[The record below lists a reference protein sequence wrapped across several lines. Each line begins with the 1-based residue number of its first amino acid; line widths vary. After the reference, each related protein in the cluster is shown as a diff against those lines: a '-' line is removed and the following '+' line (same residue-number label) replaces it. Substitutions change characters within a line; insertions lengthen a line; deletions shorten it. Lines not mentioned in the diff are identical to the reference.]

1 MKSCLF
7 WFLTRNFFSKQN
19 EASFIRDQGCILEDD
34 GSPLKES
41 SRKDAIGSN
50 KKFSFGQFHG
60 NGQQKK
66 IEQYLADDETG
77 GKEEKKTETKMQL
90 EPPKNYDFA
99 AAIKRRRGIILNYEI
114 SVTMAKRS
122 LLNVIQKWAKFI
134 KVELPFPGIEGSG
147 KKAT

>member
-1 MKSCLF
+1 ME
-7 WFLTRNFFSKQN
+7 TASK
-19 EASFIRDQGCILEDD
+19 
-34 GSPLKES
+34 
-41 SRKDAIGSN
+41 
-50 KKFSFGQFHG
+50 
-60 NGQQKK
+60 KK

-147 KKAT
+147 KKGNLIKNYFHFYDRSSLQRNPIKTVDLGCSG